1 MAKTPKSAPAN
12 ETPAVRIVSTR
23 EGFRRCGIAHSVE
36 PTDYPA
42 GRFSEAELDAL
53 ENEPMLAVVRMPG
66 AAAPDGSQTD
76 SNAPP
81 TS

>member
-1 MAKTPKSAPAN
+1 MAKAPKSAPAN

-42 GRFSEAELDAL
+42 GRFTEAELDAL
-53 ENEPMLAVVRMPG
+53 EDEPMLAVVRMPG
-66 AAAPDGSQTD
+66 VAAPTDGEPD
-76 SNAPP
+76 PNAPP
-81 TS
+81 AT